1 MKSWLV
7 FLPLVRCDVIWNG
20 FFDANFTVDHFDQC
34 TPPLS
39 LVSIDIHSKCTD
51 IK

>member
-1 MKSWLV
+1 MKSWLF

-34 TPPLS
+34 TPPFLS
-39 LVSIDIHSKCTD
+39 FILCILILSMK
-51 IK
+51 